1 MHNAYLKTMSLISLV
16 QDINIEDKIKNAP
29 DGSYEIGVL
38 IGSMLP
44 FVILVFVAYMIFRY
58 NKNRNKE

>member
-1 MHNAYLKTMSLISLV
+1 MALTTLI

-29 DGSYEIGVL
+29 DSNYEVGVF

-44 FVILVFVAYMIFRY
+44 FIILVAIAYMIFRY
-58 NKNRNKE
+58 NKNKINKD